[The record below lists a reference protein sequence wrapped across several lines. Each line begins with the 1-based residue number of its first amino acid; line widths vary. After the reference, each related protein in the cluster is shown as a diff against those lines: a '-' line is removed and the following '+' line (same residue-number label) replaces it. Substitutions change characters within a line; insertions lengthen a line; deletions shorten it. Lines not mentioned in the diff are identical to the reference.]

1 VTPSP
6 LTWSAQAGRV
16 LWLDKAKGL
25 GIVLVVFGH
34 AWLGAQAAG
43 LLPADKVFHTVEKLI
58 YSFHMPLFFL
68 LAGFTFEAS
77 ARRRPLLRGAR
88 DKALRLLWPLL
99 LWTYIF
105 AGFRYLAGGAVNS
118 PETLSDLFTSP
129 LPPRDH
135 LWFLWALFLIQ
146 MLGLLIAVPGVRPRP
161 AWVWLALALLGA
173 MAIVSL
179 PGLPLGPL
187 TVNAALHLGIFLLG
201 IWLARAGP
209 LPSGVPVRLKALTVF
224 VIVQFISFGLPE
236 NVVAFQVIAAV
247 LSLCFVVMLN
257 APLGALGHFL
267 VRLGRLS
274 MPIYLA
280 HTLFTAATRIALFK
294 ITDDPTLHLVL
305 GTCAGLIGPV
315 VLYYAVRAVAS
326 PRLLGF

>member
-1 VTPSP
+1 MTPSP
-6 LTWSAQAGRV
+6 RARSADAGRV
-16 LWLDKAKGL
+16 LWLDRAKGL

-43 LLPADKVFHTVEKLI
+43 LLPADKLFHTVEQLI

-68 LAGFTFEAS
+68 LSGVTFEAS

-105 AGFRYLAGGAVNS
+105 AAFRFLAGGAANS
-118 PETLSDLFTSP
+118 PAALSDLFAAP

-146 MLGLLIAVPGVRPRP
+146 MLGLVIAVPGGQTRP
-161 AWVWLALALLGA
+161 AWVWLALALAA
-173 MAIVSL
+173 MALVSL

-209 LPSGVPVRLKALTVF
+209 LPSGSPARLKALTLF
-224 VIVQFISFGLPE
+224 VIVQFISLALPE
-236 NVVAFQVIAAV
+236 NVATFQGIAAV

-257 APLGALGHFL
+257 ARLGAFGQLL
-267 VRLGRLS
+267 VRLGQLS

-294 ITDDPTLHLVL
+294 VTEDPAVHLML
-305 GTCAGLIGPV
+305 GTLAGLVGPV
-315 VLYYAVRAVAS
+315 LLFYALRAVAS

>member
-1 VTPSP
+1 MIPSP
-6 LTWSAQAGRV
+6 LTRSAPAGRV
-16 LWLDKAKGL
+16 LWLDRAKGL

-43 LLPADKVFHTVEKLI
+43 LLPADRLFHTVEKLI

-68 LAGFTFEAS
+68 LSGVTFEAS

-99 LWTYIF
+99 LWTYVF
-105 AGFRYLAGGAVNS
+105 AAFRYLAGGAVNS
-118 PETLSDLFTSP
+118 PMALADLFTSP
-129 LPPRDH
+129 LPPQDH

-146 MLGLLIAVPGVRPRP
+146 MLGLVIAVPGGRPRP
-161 AWVWLALALLGA
+161 TWVWLALALLA
-173 MAIVSL
+173 MAVVSL

-209 LPSGVPVRLKALTVF
+209 LPSGMPTRLKALTVF
-224 VIVQFISFGLPE
+224 VVVQFISFGLPE
-236 NVVAFQVIAAV
+236 NILAFQVIAAT

-257 APLGALGHFL
+257 ARLGVLGRLL
-267 VRLGRLS
+267 VRLGQLS

-280 HTLFTAATRIALFK
+280 HTLFTAATRIVLFK
-294 ITDDPTLHLVL
+294 VTDDPTLHLAF
-305 GTCAGLIGPV
+305 GTLAGLIGPV
-315 VLYYAVRAVAS
+315 VLYYTVRAVAS